1 MFLNVIASSLHIF
14 GFFMR
19 CICMRC
25 TSYSLNS
32 EVVND
37 LDGKEHHS
45 FNKIQMK
52 MVF

>member
-1 MFLNVIASSLHIF
+1 
-14 GFFMR
+14 MR
-19 CICMRC
+19 CICMHC

-37 LDGKEHHS
+37 LDEKEHHP

-52 MVF
+52 MIF